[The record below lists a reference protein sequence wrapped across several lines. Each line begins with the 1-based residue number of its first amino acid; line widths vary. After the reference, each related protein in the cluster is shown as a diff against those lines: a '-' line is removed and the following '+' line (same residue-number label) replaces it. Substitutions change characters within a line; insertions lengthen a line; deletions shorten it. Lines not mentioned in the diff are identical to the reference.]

1 MDRKREVIPKIF
13 IDMVDFSCPQQPHQ
27 LNESTQLLST
37 REIKKRKKEKR
48 TLQCELTASS
58 PANSY
63 ALNL

>member
-1 MDRKREVIPKIF
+1 MERKREVIPKIF
-13 IDMVDFSCPQQPHQ
+13 TNMVDFSCPQQPHQ

-37 REIKKRKKEKR
+37 REIKKKEEKR
-48 TLQCELTASS
+48 TLQCELTVGS